1 MSSSTLYSFW
11 NEQASATR
19 PGNRSRQKAST
30 SSALS
35 DSTSGGSCRV
45 AAKQDLLQR
54 VPAQPETQRLER
66 DDLLGRDVAEVHLGA
81 EVPHEPRLRRFR
93 RRLPDDVVEIDRV
106 RDLVDE
112 AGAHLAGGTEDA
124 GGAALARL
132 GDHLPGAGVALLLDP
147 LHPLVRRVDDLGV
160 LRADLGEDGEVA
172 GEVGDQLELAL
183 ARDRD
188 GAVGDLDVREA
199 VLEQPA
205 LELVELV
212 PGVHRLEQGAATD
225 DRRVERAVEG
235 DLLLEVVRHVAGA
248 PAELDD

>member
-1 MSSSTLYSFW
+1 MSSSTLSSFW

-45 AAKQDLLQR
+45 AA
-54 VPAQPETQRLER
+54 R
-66 DDLLGRDVAEVHLGA
+66 DDLLGRDVAEVHLGT

-183 ARDRD
+183 ARDLDRS
-188 GAVGDLDVREA
+188 VRDLDVVEP
-199 VLEQPA
+199 VPLQPA
-205 LELVELV
+205 LVVVELV
-212 PGVHRLEQGAATD
+212 AHVDRLE
-225 DRRVERAVEG
+225 ERAADDDG
-235 DLLLEVVRHVAGA
+235 LLLQH
-248 PAELDD
+248 L